1 MTQQTQTGPSFAT
14 AIPATINPTPSRAA
28 LVAAWDYLLR
38 VYERQAREAEAL
50 EAKEGVG
57 G

>member
-1 MTQQTQTGPSFAT
+1 MTQQTQGPSYAT
-14 AIPATINPTPSRAA
+14 AVPATINPTPSRAA